1 MEYQDISLDQ
11 PDPVPSFHLC
21 IDGITRHMQAYE
33 SSLFALEAENRV
45 LRERVT
51 YLTQQL
57 ESAKQQ
63 LIHGS
68 QGVTLKNRPSLV
80 TDAQGTLTNLS
91 NLKAA
96 YSNIVNA
103 PVDDQAKARSSSN
116 DTTTQ
121 LRVSPGKRLPSKQ
134 LTHLRTLQM
143 HSRAVSAVT
152 WVQDFFITASRDASC
167 RVWYVPRE
175 QTDSSRPG
183 PLMTY
188 RTASPLT
195 SARCISNRY
204 LMLSNTSSEVIV
216 HSISAPAIASLGVYA
231 NVESMNSTLIRTE
244 TDEKSLRFRSPVW
257 SIVELDGHAV
267 CVGAGFAALIE
278 FNGEKCALTKTIRLL
293 DPFYPKADEPMLCS
307 FVTRVGGTIIAT
319 IRERYIKADDLQP
332 PSFVPEP
339 TDIMNYRRSG
349 MRLVKINPE
358 ASSNNST
365 VITFTTQNMQCI
377 QVTGLAPLFN
387 THVIVSTTTP
397 DAKLLSYRVDDQS
410 PGAIKV
416 MSTSECNESDVFTAI
431 SACDGYVAVAVNA
444 AVNAHPRMYI
454 FQAHVPQNKD
464 APIELKRVD
473 TAVLDSVYGS
483 VTAIGT
489 RRVEDGIVVI
499 LCGCD
504 GDIHVKCY
512 GI

>member
-33 SSLFALEAENRV
+33 SSLFALEAENRI

-68 QGVTLKNRPSLV
+68 QGVTLKNRTSLV
-80 TDAQGTLTNLS
+80 TDTQTTLANLG
-91 NLKAA
+91 NLKSA
-96 YSNIVNA
+96 YSNVIPA
-103 PVDDQAKARSSSN
+103 PPDDQAKMRSASS
-116 DTTTQ
+116 DTATQ

-167 RVWYVPRE
+167 RVWYVPKE
-175 QTDSSRPG
+175 QSDSSRPG

-188 RTASPLT
+188 RTAAPLT

-216 HSISAPAIASLGVYA
+216 HSVSAPAIASLGVYA

-244 TDEKSLRFRSPVW
+244 TDEKSLSFKSPVW

-267 CVGAGFAALIE
+267 CVGAGFAALVE
-278 FNGEKCALTKTIRLL
+278 FNGEKCAITKTIRLL
-293 DPFYPKADEPMLCS
+293 DPFCPKNDEPMLCS

-332 PSFVPEP
+332 PGFIPDPADVV
-339 TDIMNYRRSG
+339 NYRRSG

-358 ASSNNST
+358 ALSNNAT
-365 VITFTTQNMQCI
+365 VVTFTTQSMQCI
-377 QVTGLAPLFN
+377 QVTGLAPIFN

-397 DAKLLSYRVDDQS
+397 DTKLLSYRVDDHS
-410 PGAIKV
+410 SGAIKV
-416 MSTSECNESDVFTAI
+416 ISATECNDSDIFTAI
-431 SACDGYVAVAVNA
+431 STCDGYVVTAVNA
-444 AVNAHPRMYI
+444 AINAHPRIYI
-454 FQAHVPQNKD
+454 FQAHLPQNRD

-483 VTAIGT
+483 ITAIGT
-489 RRVEDGIVVI
+489 RRVEDGIVVV

>member
-45 LRERVT
+45 LRDRVT

-63 LIHGS
+63 LIQGS
-68 QGVTLKNRPSLV
+68 QGVSVKSRTSLATDPQGILPSL
-80 TDAQGTLTNLS
+80 S
-91 NLKAA
+91 NKSA
-96 YSNIVNA
+96 YSNIVTNT
-103 PVDDQAKARSSSN
+103 VDDHPRVRPSSN
-116 DTTTQ
+116 DATTQ
-121 LRVSPGKRLPSKQ
+121 IRVSPGKRLPSKQ

-143 HSRAVSAVT
+143 HSRAISAVT
-152 WVQDFFITASRDASC
+152 WVQDFFITSSRDGSC
-167 RVWYVPRE
+167 RVWYVPKE
-175 QTDSSRPG
+175 QSDSSRPG

-244 TDEKSLRFRSPVW
+244 ADEKALKFKSPVW
-257 SIVELDGHAV
+257 SMVELDGHAL
-267 CVGAGFAALIE
+267 CVGAGFAALVE
-278 FNGEKCALTKTIRLL
+278 FNGEKCAITKTIRLL
-293 DPFYPKADEPMLCS
+293 DPFSPKQDEPMLCS
-307 FVTRVGGTIIAT
+307 FVTRVGSTIVAT
-319 IRERYIKADDLQP
+319 IRERYVKVDDLQP
-332 PSFVPEP
+332 PNFMPDP
-339 TDIMNYRRSG
+339 ADIVNYRRSG
-349 MRLVKINPE
+349 MRIVRINPE

-365 VITFTTQNMQCI
+365 VITFTSQSMQCV
-377 QVTGLAPLFN
+377 QVTGLVSIFN
-387 THVIVSTTTP
+387 SHVIISTISP

-410 PGAIKV
+410 SSAIKV
-416 MSTSECNESDVFTAI
+416 ISTSECNESDIFTAI
-431 SACDGYVAVAVNA
+431 SVCDGYVVAAVNA
-444 AVNAHPRMYI
+444 AVNAHPRVYI
-454 FQAHVPQNKD
+454 FQAHVPQNRD

-483 VTAIGT
+483 ITAIGT
-489 RRVEDGIVVI
+489 RRVEDGIVVV
-499 LCGCD
+499 LCACD